1 MSEANPVASRQAP
14 RGDQTNPSTSIGGRA
29 TSQVVIVGGG
39 VIGSSIAYFLRA
51 SDPSV
56 SVTVIERDPTY
67 ARSSSAL
74 SAASIRQQFSTPLS
88 IQMSLF
94 GIDFLRSIG
103 ERLEIDGVK
112 PSIDLHEGGY
122 LFLATPAGET
132 TLRENHAL
140 QRSLGAD
147 ISLLDNAGLQTR
159 FPWLNTE
166 DLVAGAYGESG
177 EGWFDGY
184 GLVQALRK
192 KAQALGARYV
202 ADEVKEIKRDGT
214 RVTEVITAGGQTYA
228 CDVVVNAA
236 GAWSRKVAQMVGI
249 DIPVFARRRSIF
261 NVSSPAR
268 LERCPLLIDP
278 TGVYFRP
285 EGKSFIC
292 GTSPSADND
301 PDDLP
306 LDEVDHALF
315 DEVIWPT
322 LAHRVPQFE
331 ALRVQNC
338 WSGYYEY
345 NVLDQNAIIGHHPEV
360 DNCIFA
366 NGFSGHGLQQGPA
379 TGRGV
384 SELILHG
391 RYTSLDLSSL
401 SFERVL
407 ENRPIVE
414 KNVV

>member
-1 MSEANPVASRQAP
+1 M
-14 RGDQTNPSTSIGGRA
+14 
-29 TSQVVIVGGG
+29 IVGGG
-39 VIGSSIAYFLRA
+39 VIGSSIAYFLRLA
-51 SDPSV
+51 DPTV
-56 SVTVIERDPTY
+56 GVTVIERDPTY

-94 GIDFLRSIG
+94 GIEFLRSIG
-103 ERLEIDGVK
+103 ERLCVDGVK

-122 LFLATPAGET
+122 LFLATPVGET

-140 QRSLGAD
+140 QTSLGAD
-147 ISLLDNAGLQTR
+147 INLLDRNALQAR

-166 DLVAGAYGESG
+166 DLVAGTFGESG

-192 KAQALGARYV
+192 KARALGAHYV
-202 ADEVKEIKRDGT
+202 AADVTALHRDGR
-214 RVTEVITAGGQTYA
+214 RVTQVQTANGETHA

-236 GAWSRKVAQMVGI
+236 GAWSRKVAQMIGI
-249 DIPVFARRRSIF
+249 DLPVHARRRSIF
-261 NVSSPAR
+261 NVTSPAR

-278 TGVYFRP
+278 SGVYFRP
-285 EGKSFIC
+285 EGQSFIC

-306 LDEVDHALF
+306 LDEVDHTLF
-315 DEVIWPT
+315 DDVIWPT

-345 NVLDQNAIIGHHPEV
+345 NVLDQNAIIGYHPDV
-360 DNCIFA
+360 DNCVFA

-384 SELILHG
+384 SELILNG
-391 RYTSLDLSSL
+391 RYTTLDLGSL
-401 SFERVL
+401 SFARVL

>member
-1 MSEANPVASRQAP
+1 VP
-14 RGDQTNPSTSIGGRA
+14 RTRIALYMEHVVR
-29 TSQVVIVGGG
+29 SQVVIVGGG
-39 VIGSSIAYFLRA
+39 VIGSSIAYFLRKT
-51 SDPSV
+51 DPTV
-56 SVTVIERDPTY
+56 AVTVIERDPTY
-67 ARSSSAL
+67 AKSSSAL

-88 IQMSLF
+88 IEMSLY
-94 GIDFLRSIG
+94 GIAFLRQIG
-103 ERLEIDGVK
+103 ELLEVDGTK

-122 LFLATPAGET
+122 LFLATPAGES

-140 QRSLGAD
+140 QTSLGAD
-147 ISLLDNAGLQTR
+147 IGLLDRAALKAT
-159 FPWLNTE
+159 FPWLNVD
-166 DLVAGAYGESG
+166 DLTCGAFGRTG

-192 KAQALGARYV
+192 KAQSLGARYV
-202 ADEVKEIKRDGT
+202 AAEVVELVREGR
-214 RVTEVITAGGQTYA
+214 RVTQVVTHDGERYA
-228 CDVVVNAA
+228 CDTIVNAA
-236 GAWSRKVAQMVGI
+236 GAWARKLAVMMGI
-249 DIPVFARRRSIF
+249 EIPVFARRRSIF

-268 LERCPLLIDP
+268 LSPCPLLIDP

-285 EGKSFIC
+285 EGKTYIC
-292 GTSPSADND
+292 GTSPNPEND

-306 LDEVDHALF
+306 LDEVDHDLF

-322 LAHRVPQFE
+322 LANRVPEFE
-331 ALRVQNC
+331 ALRVENC

-345 NVLDQNAIIGHHPEV
+345 NVFDHNAIIGYHPDI

-384 SELILHG
+384 SELILSG
-391 RYTSLDLSSL
+391 TYTSLDLSSL
-401 SFERVL
+401 SWARVL
-407 ENRPIVE
+407 EDRPIVE

>member
-1 MSEANPVASRQAP
+1 LS
-14 RGDQTNPSTSIGGRA
+14 
-29 TSQVVIVGGG
+29 SQVVIVGGG

-51 SDPSV
+51 SDPTV
-56 SVTVIERDPTY
+56 SVTVIERDPSY

-88 IQMSLF
+88 IQMSLY
-94 GIDFLRSIG
+94 GIEFLRNIG
-103 ERLEIDGVK
+103 ELLEVDGNR

-122 LFLATPAGET
+122 LFLATPAGDA

-140 QRSLGAD
+140 QTSLGAD
-147 ISLLDNAGLQTR
+147 INLMDRQTLKAR
-159 FPWLNTE
+159 FPWLNVE
-166 DLVAGAYGESG
+166 DLVSGAFGESG

-192 KAQALGARYV
+192 KAQSLGARYV
-202 ADEVKEIKRDGT
+202 AAD
-214 RVTEVITAGGQTYA
+214 VTGVVREGRKITHVIAGNGERYA
-228 CDVVVNAA
+228 CDTVVNAA
-236 GAWSRKVAQMVGI
+236 GAWARKIAGMMDI

-268 LERCPLLIDP
+268 LEACPLLIDP

-285 EGKSFIC
+285 EGKTYIC
-292 GTSPSADND
+292 GTSPGADND

-315 DEVIWPT
+315 DDVIWPT
-322 LAHRVPQFE
+322 LAHRVPEFE
-331 ALRVQNC
+331 ALRVENC

-345 NVLDQNAIIGHHPEV
+345 NVFDHNAIIGYHPQIE
-360 DNCIFA
+360 NCVFA
-366 NGFSGHGLQQGPA
+366 NGYSGHGLQQGPA

-384 SELILHG
+384 SELILNG
-391 RYTSLDLSSL
+391 RYVSLDLSSL
-401 SFERVL
+401 SWQRLL

>member
-1 MSEANPVASRQAP
+1 MCNLERVVS
-14 RGDQTNPSTSIGGRA
+14 
-29 TSQVVIVGGG
+29 SQVVIVGGG

-51 SDPSV
+51 SDPTVSV
-56 SVTVIERDPTY
+56 SVIERDPSY
-67 ARSSSAL
+67 AKSSSAL

-88 IQMSLF
+88 IQMSLY
-94 GIDFLRSIG
+94 GIDFLRNIG
-103 ERLEIDGVK
+103 ELLEVDGNK

-122 LFLATPAGET
+122 LFLATAAGDA

-140 QRSLGAD
+140 QKSLGAD
-147 ISLLDNAGLQTR
+147 INLMDQQVLKAR
-159 FPWLNTE
+159 FPWLNVA
-166 DLVAGAYGESG
+166 DLMSGAFGESG

-192 KAQALGARYV
+192 KAQSLGARYIA
-202 ADEVKEIKRDGT
+202 AD
-214 RVTEVITAGGQTYA
+214 VTGVVREGRKITHVVDSNGERYA
-228 CDVVVNAA
+228 CDTVVNAA
-236 GAWSRKVAQMVGI
+236 GAWARKIAGMMDI

-268 LERCPLLIDP
+268 LAACPLLIDP

-285 EGKSFIC
+285 EGKTYIC
-292 GTSPSADND
+292 GTSPGADND

-306 LDEVDHALF
+306 LDEVDHRLF
-315 DEVIWPT
+315 DDVIWPA
-322 LAHRVPQFE
+322 LAHRVPEFE
-331 ALRVQNC
+331 ALRVENC

-345 NVLDQNAIIGHHPEV
+345 NVFDHNAIIGYHPQIE
-360 DNCIFA
+360 NCVFA
-366 NGFSGHGLQQGPA
+366 NGYSGHGLQQGPA

-384 SELILHG
+384 SELILNG
-391 RYTSLDLSSL
+391 RYVSLDLSSL
-401 SFERVL
+401 NWDRLL

>member
-1 MSEANPVASRQAP
+1 
-14 RGDQTNPSTSIGGRA
+14 
-29 TSQVVIVGGG
+29 
-39 VIGSSIAYFLRA
+39 
-51 SDPSV
+51 
-56 SVTVIERDPTY
+56 
-67 ARSSSAL
+67 
-74 SAASIRQQFSTPLS
+74 
-88 IQMSLF
+88 MSLF
-94 GIDFLRSIG
+94 GIEFLRSIG
-103 ERLEIDGVK
+103 ERLEVGGTR

-122 LFLATPAGET
+122 LFLATPAGAA

-140 QRSLGAD
+140 QKSLGAD
-147 ISLLDNAGLQTR
+147 ISLFDSHGLQAR
-159 FPWLNTE
+159 FPWLNTD

-202 ADEVKEIKRDGT
+202 AADVTALHRDGR
-214 RVTEVITAGGQTYA
+214 RVTQVQTADGERHA

-236 GAWSRKVAQMVGI
+236 GAWSRKVARMIGI
-249 DIPVFARRRSIF
+249 ELPVYARRRSIF
-261 NVSSPAR
+261 NVTSPAR

-278 TGVYFRP
+278 SGVYVRP
-285 EGKSFIC
+285 EGNSYIC

-315 DEVIWPT
+315 DDVIWPT
-322 LAHRVPQFE
+322 LANRVPQFE

-345 NVLDQNAIIGHHPEV
+345 NVLDQNAIIGAHPDV

-384 SELILHG
+384 SELILLG
-391 RYTSLDLSSL
+391 RYTTLDLSAL
-401 SFERVL
+401 SFARVL

>member
-1 MSEANPVASRQAP
+1 VKEK
-14 RGDQTNPSTSIGGRA
+14 
-29 TSQVVIVGGG
+29 VVIVGAG
-39 VIGSSIAYFLRA
+39 VIGSSVAYFLRA

-56 SVTVIERDPTY
+56 DVTVIERDPSY

-88 IQMSLF
+88 VQMSLF

-103 ERLEIDGVK
+103 ERLAVDGTQ

-122 LFLATPAGET
+122 LFLATPAGLA
-132 TLRENHAL
+132 TLRDNHAL
-140 QRSLGAD
+140 QTRLGAD
-147 ISLLDNAGLQTR
+147 ICLLEQRALAER
-159 FPWLNTE
+159 FAWLNTE
-166 DLVAGAYGESG
+166 DLAAGTLGESG

-192 KAQALGARYV
+192 KAQALGARYI
-202 ADEVKEIKRDGT
+202 ADDVTALIRDGR
-214 RVTEVITAGGQTYA
+214 RVTQAVTASGTAYP
-228 CDVVVNAA
+228 CDTVVNAA
-236 GAWSRKVAQMVGI
+236 GAWSRRVATML
-249 DIPVFARRRSIF
+249 DIELPVYARRRSIF

-278 TGVYFRP
+278 SGVYFRP
-285 EGKSFIC
+285 EGQSYIC
-292 GTSPSADND
+292 GTSPGTDND

-306 LDEVDHALF
+306 LDQVDHALF
-315 DEVIWPT
+315 DDVIWPA

-331 ALRVQNC
+331 ALRVRHA

-345 NVLDQNAIIGHHPEV
+345 NVFDQNAIIGLHPDVE
-360 DNCIFA
+360 NCIFA

-391 RYTSLDLSSL
+391 RYTTLDLSML
-401 SFERVL
+401 GFDRVL
-407 ENRPIVE
+407 ANRPFVE